1 LVVGLRADPTGDL
14 QVPLARALRDPTLQL
29 AYWLPEFGGCAD
41 QDGTPIEL
49 PDADSRRIVRMID
62 RGAEPMAAVVFDR
75 ALEDERELVDGV
87 AAAVG
92 IALENG
98 RLRSDLGAR
107 IQEQGSRIRVLE
119 ASRRE
124 RRRLERNLHDGAQ

>member
-1 LVVGLRADPTGDL
+1 
-14 QVPLARALRDPTLQL
+14 
-29 AYWLPEFGGCAD
+29 
-41 QDGTPIEL
+41 
-49 PDADSRRIVRMID
+49 
-62 RGAEPMAAVVFDR
+62 MAAVVFDR

-98 RLRSDLGAR
+98 RLRSDLRAR
-107 IQEQGSRIRVLE
+107 LQELKGCRIRVLD

-124 RRRLERNLHDGAQ
+124 RRRLARNLHDGAQQRLIAPPSS